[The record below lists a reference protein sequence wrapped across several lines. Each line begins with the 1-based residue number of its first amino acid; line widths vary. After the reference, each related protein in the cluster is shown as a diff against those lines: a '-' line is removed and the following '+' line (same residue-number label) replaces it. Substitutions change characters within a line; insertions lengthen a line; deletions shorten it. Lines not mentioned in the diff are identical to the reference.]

1 MLKQVGKRPTWG
13 DGQLDATKLLDLVED
28 AQLWKHLLQC
38 CRDKRYAPIKNEM
51 AETLARLYDKSK
63 SKPLEV
69 LTFFAERSTDTA
81 ESMETRNSFC
91 ALWVARAAENDVFPY
106 AFAGKARTAEVQ
118 AMATHRLL
126 ELNTAKYLDQI
137 LTMKTDAAE
146 IKADAAKNA
155 LTIDTAKYLPQIVNR
170 VLDVKAPLAEREA
183 LLDAISRTA
192 SKLKTHG
199 DVLKALITASDA
211 GGQPINLMRTKG
223 WSVIYRATGEKLPL
237 ELVVTGNENDQ
248 REEMQP
254 VLDAVIS
261 PYKIDDAYQLQ
272 KVAYPEYRKLVT
284 PWTSTKKD
292 GGK

>member
-1 MLKQVGKRPTWG
+1 
-13 DGQLDATKLLDLVED
+13 
-28 AQLWKHLLQC
+28 
-38 CRDKRYAPIKNEM
+38 
-51 AETLARLYDKSK
+51 
-63 SKPLEV
+63 
-69 LTFFAERSTDTA
+69 
-81 ESMETRNSFC
+81 
-91 ALWVARAAENDVFPY
+91 
-106 AFAGKARTAEVQ
+106 
-118 AMATHRLL
+118 
-126 ELNTAKYLDQI
+126 
-137 LTMKTDAAE
+137 MKTDAAE

-199 DVLKALITASDA
+199 EVLKALITASDA
-211 GGQPINLMRTKG
+211 GERPVNLMRTKG
-223 WSVIYRATGEKLPL
+223 WSIIYRATGEKLPL